1 MVTRRSDRR
10 KFLGRGLAGA
20 AIAATGAVALP
31 ASAKSS
37 KPAKK
42 AVYKKGETPSKD
54 AVFSPGIQYGN
65 LLFVS
70 GAGAQDPVTH
80 KVIQGSFQDQVR
92 QCLKNL
98 QAVLEGAGSSPEKV
112 LKCTVF
118 LTDITKWGEM
128 NVVYHEFFPTD
139 PPARSTIAVPALPGD
154 SPVEIECYAYV

>member
-1 MVTRRSDRR
+1 MATRRSDRR
-10 KFLGRGLAGA
+10 KFLGRGLTG

-31 ASAKSS
+31 AAAKSG

-70 GAGAQDPVTH
+70 GAGAQDSVTH